1 MFLVIAGCSSSVDPS
16 PSPTPG
22 PSVAVVTRAS
32 TPGEL
37 NPPHPADNPY
47 EHTDVIV
54 SLRHD
59 FIVAAWGWLN
69 DLCCTDEYKALVDA
83 DGFKCEENYSFTT
96 GGDRFGIGPA
106 SFTPLEIAP
115 RDDGH
120 VEVIACYQDSPQSY
134 ALRSTGEVET
144 EGSTQRFRITY
155 DLSPLTE
162 DERTALIALGLEPT
176 THRLREVHPST
187 DPCPDVEVTTQVFV
201 DWPRTSLFTSPAP
214 YSTPPPHRRDDTSP
228 TRPPSLAAR

>member
-1 MFLVIAGCSSSVDPS
+1 
-16 PSPTPG
+16 
-22 PSVAVVTRAS
+22 VATLVTRAS

-47 EHTDVIV
+47 EHTDVVV

-59 FIVAAWGWLN
+59 FAVASWGWLN
-69 DLCCTDEYKALVDA
+69 DLCSTDEYKALVDV

-120 VEVIACYQDSPQSY
+120 IEVIACYQDSPQIY
-134 ALRSTGEVET
+134 ALRSTGEVDT
-144 EGSTQRFRITY
+144 EGSTETYLITY

-176 THRLREVHPST
+176 THRLREVRPST
-187 DPCPDVEVTTQVFV
+187 DPCPDVEVTTQIFV
-201 DWPRTSLFTSPAP
+201 DWLRTSVFTSPAP
-214 YSTPPPHRRDDTSP
+214 FSTPPPHWRDETPP
-228 TRPPSLAAR
+228 TRPPSLAAKECPTQNATGYR